1 MDETIIV
8 QISELLAICGI
19 ASFRNFLP
27 TFLLLFAAR
36 LAQGAENCPQALLDL
51 AAGVPEVMIGNGV
64 LTLFGILAV
73 VELVANWDE
82 TVRQILEDTD
92 FDLYFKPFYAF
103 VFAIVAGAPAETAGQ
118 LGAAA
123 SAAAQP
129 VLSATQSVAAV
140 APPAP
145 DEGLPWL
152 AWVWNII
159 SSGAAGFGTW
169 MFCSFRAKVADTLR
183 SIDPDNT
190 FRLHTLAKLAEET
203 SWVALTLVAILVPVL
218 AAVLVIALMALAAA
232 FRKILAA
239 LERRCSHVC
248 DACGAMVHNSAV
260 VCPGCGTMQPTPYRR
275 VGPFSFASSAPVD
288 VGNAADVM
296 CHHRRLL
303 SSHRCPLCASPLE
316 DGFVCGKCGAR
327 VWEQGISRRDLVGRL
342 DTCVIVATIVGA
354 LLSAVPVFGF
364 LVSVAAM
371 NLMAIRV
378 LRSYESRLGRI
389 VGRMLLRIVKWTL
402 IILAIVFSA
411 VPFAGIVFLAPYLI
425 YYLRLRGRFL
435 ASPPRPAS

>member
-1 MDETIIV
+1 
-8 QISELLAICGI
+8 
-19 ASFRNFLP
+19 
-27 TFLLLFAAR
+27 
-36 LAQGAENCPQALLDL
+36 
-51 AAGVPEVMIGNGV
+51 
-64 LTLFGILAV
+64 
-73 VELVANWDE
+73 
-82 TVRQILEDTD
+82 
-92 FDLYFKPFYAF
+92 
-103 VFAIVAGAPAETAGQ
+103 
-118 LGAAA
+118 
-123 SAAAQP
+123 
-129 VLSATQSVAAV
+129 
-140 APPAP
+140 
-145 DEGLPWL
+145 
-152 AWVWNII
+152 
-159 SSGAAGFGTW
+159 
-169 MFCSFRAKVADTLR
+169 LR

-260 VCPGCGTMQPTPYRR
+260 VCPGCGKMQPTPYRR